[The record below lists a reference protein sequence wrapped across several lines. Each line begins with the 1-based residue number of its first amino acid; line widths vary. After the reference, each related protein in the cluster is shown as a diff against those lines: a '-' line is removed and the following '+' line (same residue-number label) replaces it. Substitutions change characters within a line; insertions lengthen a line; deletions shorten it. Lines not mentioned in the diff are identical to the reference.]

1 MKKVLTLLL
10 ALIMIIGVVACA
22 PQEKKEEAPAKEA
35 TKEEKKEEKK
45 EEPAKTEAASEEKK
59 EEAPAEESKEE
70 KKDEETKAEAAPAE
84 GGDVVKLGVFEP
96 FTGASASGG
105 ELTFEGIELALEEVP
120 EVLGK
125 KIELVK
131 VDNKS
136 EQVEASNA
144 AQRLVDKDKVN
155 AVIGSYGSS
164 LSIAGGTAFKDGK
177 IPAVGCSPTNPAV
190 TLGNEYYF
198 RVCFIDPFQGT
209 VMANFAIDNLK
220 AKTAATIKDIAQD
233 YSVGLIKF
241 FTDAFKAVNGEDS
254 IVAEASYKT
263 GDQDFTSQ
271 LNNVKQKNP
280 DVIFCPGNY
289 GECALMIKQARDLGI
304 EAPMLGGDTWESPD
318 FISIGGENINKE
330 VYFSSHFTAEKP
342 VNDVSKAF
350 LEKYESKFGKKAN
363 AFAALGYDA
372 YMVIIDAIKRANSVE
387 PQAIRDA
394 LAKTE
399 GFIGATGTI
408 SLDEN
413 GDAVKSACINQVKD
427 NAFVYLTTVEPKK

>member
-177 IPAVGCSPTNPAV
+177 SRLWAAPRPTRP
-190 TLGNEYYF
+190 
-198 RVCFIDPFQGT
+198 
-209 VMANFAIDNLK
+209 
-220 AKTAATIKDIAQD
+220 
-233 YSVGLIKF
+233 
-241 FTDAFKAVNGEDS
+241 
-254 IVAEASYKT
+254 
-263 GDQDFTSQ
+263 
-271 LNNVKQKNP
+271 
-280 DVIFCPGNY
+280 
-289 GECALMIKQARDLGI
+289 
-304 EAPMLGGDTWESPD
+304 
-318 FISIGGENINKE
+318 
-330 VYFSSHFTAEKP
+330 
-342 VNDVSKAF
+342 
-350 LEKYESKFGKKAN
+350 
-363 AFAALGYDA
+363 
-372 YMVIIDAIKRANSVE
+372 
-387 PQAIRDA
+387 
-394 LAKTE
+394 
-399 GFIGATGTI
+399 
-408 SLDEN
+408 
-413 GDAVKSACINQVKD
+413 
-427 NAFVYLTTVEPKK
+427 

>member
-1 MKKVLTLLL
+1 MKKLIAVLL
-10 ALIMIIGVVACA
+10 AALMLLSLAACA
-22 PQEKKEEAPAKEA
+22 PA
-35 TKEEKKEEKK
+35 EKKEEKQ
-45 EEPAKTEAASEEKK
+45 EESKAENAAEGDK
-59 EEAPAEESKEE
+59 EEAVAS
-70 KKDEETKAEAAPAE
+70 DE
-84 GGDVVKLGVFEP
+84 VIKLGVFEP
-96 FTGASASGG
+96 FTGPNASGG
-105 ELTFEGIELALEEVP
+105 ELTFEGIELAYEEVG
-120 EVLGK
+120 EVLGR

-136 EQVEASNA
+136 DQVEASNA

-164 LSIAGGTAFKDGK
+164 NSIAGGVVFKAAE

-190 TLGNEYYF
+190 TKGNEYYF

-209 VMANFAIDNLK
+209 VMANFSVNNLK
-220 AKTAATIKDIAQD
+220 AKTAATIKDISSD
-233 YSVGLIKF
+233 YSVGLVKF
-241 FTDAFKAVNGEDS
+241 FTDAFKAANGEDS

-271 LNNVKQKNP
+271 LNNIKQANP
-280 DVIFCPGNY
+280 DVIFLPGNY

-330 VYFSSHFTAEKP
+330 VYFSSHFTAEQP

-350 LEKYESKFGKKAN
+350 LEKYKAKFNKESN

-372 YMVIIDAIKRANSVE
+372 YMVIIDAIKRANSAE
-387 PQAIRDA
+387 PKAIRDA
-394 LAKTE
+394 LAETKNY
-399 GFIGATGTI
+399 IGATGTI
-408 SLDEN
+408 TLDAE
-413 GDAVKSACINQVKD
+413 GDAVKSAVINKVEN
-427 NAFVYLTTVEPKK
+427 NAFIYLTTVEPTQE

>member
-1 MKKVLTLLL
+1 MKKMLAILL
-10 ALIMIIGVVACA
+10 AAIMLLSLAACTPA
-22 PQEKKEEAPAKEA
+22 EKKEKTDETQKENV
-35 TKEEKKEEKK
+35 EK
-45 EEPAKTEAASEEKK
+45 
-59 EEAPAEESKEE
+59 EESKEDTA
-70 KKDEETKAEAAPAE
+70 K
-84 GGDVVKLGVFEP
+84 GGDSADSEVIKLGVFEP
-96 FTGASASGG
+96 FTGPNASGG
-105 ELTFEGIELALEEVP
+105 ELTFEGIELAFEEVG

-136 EQVEASNA
+136 DQVEASNA

-164 LSIAGGTAFKDGK
+164 NSIAGGVVFKAAM

-190 TLGNEYYF
+190 TKGNEYYF

-209 VMANFAIDNLK
+209 VMANFAVNNLK
-220 AKTAATIKDIAQD
+220 AKTAAVIKDVSSD
-233 YSVGLIKF
+233 YSVGLVKF
-241 FTDAFKAVNGEDS
+241 FTDAFVAANGEDS

-271 LNNVKQKNP
+271 LNNIKQANP
-280 DVIFCPGNY
+280 DVIFLPGNY

-330 VYFSSHFTAEKP
+330 VYFSSHFTAEQP
-342 VNDVSKAF
+342 VNDVSKEF
-350 LEKYESKFGKKAN
+350 LEKYKAKFNKESN

-372 YMVIIDAIKRANSVE
+372 YMVIIDAIERAKSAD

-394 LAKTE
+394 LAQTE
-399 GFIGATGTI
+399 NFIGATGTI
-408 SLDEN
+408 TLDAE
-413 GDAVKSACINQVKD
+413 GDAVKSAVINKVED
-427 NAFVYLTTVEPKK
+427 NNFIYLTTVEPTAK